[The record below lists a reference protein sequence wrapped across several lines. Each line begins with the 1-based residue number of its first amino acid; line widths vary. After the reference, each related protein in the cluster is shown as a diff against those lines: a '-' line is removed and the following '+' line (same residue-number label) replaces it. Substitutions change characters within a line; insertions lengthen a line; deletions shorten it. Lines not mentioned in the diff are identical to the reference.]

1 MSKNTFSYRTALVAA
16 SQCLRE
22 SGNCLDAFANK
33 CKTYGGTVVDHLPRE
48 TALSPLGTPTDW
60 SNLYLAIAAS
70 GKLNIGQVKCIQ

>member
-33 CKTYGGTVVDHLPRE
+33 CKTYGGTVVEHLPRE
-48 TALSPLGTPTDW
+48 TALNKEILTWKRSCCMCHANDR
-60 SNLYLAIAAS
+60 
-70 GKLNIGQVKCIQ
+70 